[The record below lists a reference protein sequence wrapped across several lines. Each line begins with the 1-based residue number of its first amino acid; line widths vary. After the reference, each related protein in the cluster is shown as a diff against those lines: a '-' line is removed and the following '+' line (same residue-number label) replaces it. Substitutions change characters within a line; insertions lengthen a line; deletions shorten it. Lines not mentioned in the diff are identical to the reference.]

1 MAALG
6 REAELDAIDL
16 ALAAA
21 DARPA
26 AVVISGEPGIGKTT
40 VWRRGTDLAR
50 ARGCQVLSCTPT
62 RSEAKL
68 SCSGL
73 GDLMDPVGEHTLS
86 LLPAPQREALEIALL
101 KRSMPASGTSQR
113 ALRLAVTGVIRAL
126 AETGP
131 VVVAID
137 DVRWLD
143 ATTARVLEFVFRR
156 LAGLRVAALVSTGGE
171 QRETLPLGLD
181 QVLDSRQVLRVRLAP
196 LSPPV
201 LGRFLQIDC
210 GISLAKPDL
219 LLVHAASGGNPR
231 LAAEIAAEL
240 ASQGSRS
247 AGEPLPVPDGL
258 ARVMARRM
266 NTLPLVDRSALL
278 FAAALPEATVE
289 QVEAALSQ
297 TGASAL
303 DNAEE
308 AGIIE
313 VKDGRIHFRR
323 PFLAPVVY
331 STASPVRRRQIH
343 GRLAEVVSDPEQ
355 RAWHKA
361 LAVPGPDAAVAHALA
376 LAGRAAQGR
385 SAPRAAAR
393 LWELAARRTPA
404 DDPGSRRRRTVAA
417 AACLLTA
424 GDARR
429 ARTMAEAVTVG
440 MPPGRERAKLLLWLA
455 TITYCDNSPAEAVAL
470 CRQALA
476 ETDGDQALAA
486 ALYLRAAWFAEHDT
500 AGRVRDAEAAV
511 DILTGAEGLEHG
523 DMAACGLAAR
533 GYYRFLAGRG
543 VAWDDLKLARTL
555 LTHEGGSWE
564 IECARFLLATWTA
577 SFDEAMAREDLT
589 SMYQRVTEFG
599 YELAVPHVLTL
610 IAELDCRMGDWPAAA
625 AHAAEAI
632 TAARQAGQV
641 RASSMALSVKACL
654 HAHLGEI
661 DAARDVASR
670 GLALAT
676 KAGDQWV
683 AASQLAVLGFAAFSQ
698 RQLATA
704 DRCLSAADSL
714 LSAMGVA
721 EAASHRFHADH
732 VEIVVARGDLAR
744 AAVLVQRLA
753 ERAQAAPLPWLRI
766 AAARSRAILRAAQ
779 GDAGG
784 AIEAV
789 DEALRAHEGASLP
802 FEHARTLLI
811 AGQIRRRNKEK
822 LLAADALAAAKVT
835 FDRLGAPLWSE
846 QATAE
851 LDRLGLR
858 RTSQH
863 DLTPSEERVARMV
876 ANGLTNREVAS
887 ALFISHKTV
896 EANLSRVFRKLGIQS
911 RRELCAIESLA

>member
-1 MAALG
+1 LG
-6 REAELDAIDL
+6 REEELDAIDV
-16 ALAAA
+16 ALA
-21 DARPA
+21 DAGAHPSA
-26 AVVISGEPGIGKTT
+26 IVISGEPGIGKTT
-40 VWRRGTDLAR
+40 VWRRAADLAR
-50 ARGCQVLSCTPT
+50 ARGYQVLTCTPT
-62 RSEAKL
+62 RSEARL

-73 GDLMDPVGEHTLS
+73 ADLMGPVPAPVLS
-86 LLPAPQREALEIALL
+86 LLPAPQRDALEIALL
-101 KRSMPASGTSQR
+101 KRSTPPSGTSQR
-113 ALRLAVTGVIRAL
+113 ALRTAVTSVIRGL
-126 AETGP
+126 AEAGP
-131 VVVAID
+131 VAIAID

-143 ATTARVLEFVFRR
+143 AATARVLEFVFRR
-156 LAGLRVAALVSTGGE
+156 LAGLRVAVLVSTGGE
-171 QRETLPLGLD
+171 QREALPFGLD
-181 QVLDSRQVLRVRLAP
+181 RVLDSRQVQRVRLTP
-196 LSPPV
+196 LTPPL
-201 LGRFLQIDC
+201 LGRFLQADC
-210 GISLAKPDL
+210 GIALAKPDL
-219 LLVHAASGGNPR
+219 LLVHGASGGNPR
-231 LAAEIAAEL
+231 LAAEIAGEL

-258 ARVMARRM
+258 ARVAARRM
-266 NTLPLVDRSALL
+266 NALPLLERSALL
-278 FAAALPEATVE
+278 FAAALPEATVG
-289 QVEAALSQ
+289 QVQAAVSPA
-297 TGASAL
+297 GAGAL
-303 DNAEE
+303 DSAEE

-361 LAVPGPDAAVAHALA
+361 LAVPGPDAEVAHALA
-376 LAGRAAQGR
+376 MAGRAAQGR

-393 LWELAARRTPA
+393 LWELSARRTPA
-404 DDPGSRRRRTVAA
+404 DDPRSNRRRTVTA

-429 ARTMAEAVTVG
+429 ARTMAETVTAG

-455 TITYCDNSPAEAVAL
+455 TITYCDDSPAEAVAL

-476 ETDGDQALAA
+476 ETEGDQALSA

-500 AGRVRDAEAAV
+500 AGRVSDAEAAV
-511 DILTGAEGLEHG
+511 DILTATKILADG
-523 DMAACGLAAR
+523 DITACALAAR
-533 GYYRFLAGRG
+533 GYYRFLAGQG

-564 IECARFLLATWTA
+564 IECARFLLATWTS
-577 SFDEAMAREDLT
+577 SFDEAMAREDFT
-589 SMYQRVTEFG
+589 RMYHRVTESG
-599 YELAVPHVLTL
+599 YELAVPHVLTHL
-610 IAELDCRMGDWPAAA
+610 AELDCRLGDWQAAA
-625 AHAAEAI
+625 THAADAI
-632 TAARQAGQV
+632 AAARQAGQQ
-641 RASSMALSVKACL
+641 RAGNMALSVKACL

-676 KAGDQWV
+676 RAGDQWV

-698 RQLATA
+698 RQLTTA
-704 DRCLSAADSL
+704 DRCFSTADAL
-714 LSAMGVA
+714 LSAMGLA
-721 EAASHRFHADH
+721 EPASHRFHADH
-732 VEIVVARGDLAR
+732 VEVMAARGDLAR
-744 AAVLVQRLA
+744 AAALAQRQA
-753 ERAQAAPLPWLRI
+753 DRAGAAPLPWLRI
-766 AAARSRAILRAAQ
+766 AAARSRAILRAAE
-779 GDAGG
+779 GEMDA

-789 DEALRAHEGASLP
+789 TAALDAHEETSLP
-802 FEHARTLLI
+802 FEHGRTLLI

-822 LLAADALAAAKVT
+822 LLAADSLAAAREI
-835 FDRLGAPLWSE
+835 FDRLGAPLWSC
-846 QATAE
+846 QAAGE

-858 RTSQH
+858 RSSQR

-911 RRELCAIESLA
+911 RRELCTIESLT